1 MNKGIEH
8 DKYDNFFKAKIKNKL
23 ENILSKMLMVSP
35 TLFLMKHMFKQLLR
49 VSIKILPLVLI

>member
-1 MNKGIEH
+1 MNKGKEH
-8 DKYDNFFKAKIKNKL
+8 DKCDNFFKAKIKNKL
-23 ENILSKMLMVSP
+23 ESNLSKMFMMSP